1 MRPSSEAIGL
11 RVRSGTIW
19 QVDSSLVTRQNV
31 RHFAAEAL
39 PLPVNIATEASS
51 GPQSWRYSRSAP
63 HIVATR
69 SPSRSL
75 FPYRFPSPKQ
85 PACPDPEFLTC
96 CHPSTRTAQYTS
108 AFFLFPTISVLTLL
122 MIQTTRVRPVPRA
135 VNRKSGDR
143 LNAVST
149 ATASSCERASSPT
162 RQNSTGIGALRS
174 AHHADN
180 VTPMNV
186 AEIYSRESL
195 RSFCRPIKKGAGP
208 LSPFGRIAA
217 SARKINDAAQ
227 PHLGPPPDRSFQP
240 AAGPRDVRNGHVT
253 GLAKGAAGFEDGTK
267 SFKPGMPA
275 AF

>member
-63 HIVATR
+63 HIVANALAQQKLVSVPISFAKATR
-69 SPSRSL
+69 LSRSGIFDVL
-75 FPYRFPSPKQ
+75 SSIH
-85 PACPDPEFLTC
+85 EN
-96 CHPSTRTAQYTS
+96 RTVYV